1 MLNSIMIFC
10 KESDFAG
17 SGVTTIILMLS
28 VIIAAVISVLIIFY
42 TNSFLIKRRKKELGL
57 YSVLGMEKR
66 HVARVLFWEV
76 TITGILSLATGIIGG
91 MIFDKLMFLV
101 MINLLKMPSDIRF
114 FIPGDAIF
122 TTLALFTATFLVVMV
137 YNFTAIHLTNPIT
150 LLHAGSHGEREPK
163 SKRLMTVLGVLSLG
177 AGYIL
182 ALSVKTPSEAVSAFF
197 FAVSLVI
204 AGTYL
209 LFTSGSIM
217 LLKALRKNKTFYYNP
232 KNFISVSGMIYRMKQ
247 NAIGLANICILSTC
261 VLVTLSSTVSLYIG
275 EEDIL
280 HTRFSKD
287 VLINANMGENVEATL
302 QNTLEKLA
310 KEKNVSMEDVNDY
323 YDFSFPA
330 ILEGN
335 KILTK
340 EEMEQTSSNQYY
352 VVDIIPIDSME
363 LDIDNQLS
371 ENQVML
377 FSFQDH
383 NMIQEE
389 SSIIL
394 KEKTFEVTQ
403 ILDRENFDTYSAD
416 ISLMQQLV
424 ILVKDYEALTNMR
437 KLIYPPDW
445 ERNQI
450 TYSYN
455 FNLQGEEDAKLD
467 FVNAIPA
474 RVQAELPGKVYAEN
488 IFTSRQDFYALY
500 GSLMFIG
507 IFFVVLF
514 LIATVLIIYYK
525 QISEGFD
532 DHDRF
537 QIMQDVGLSQQE
549 VKQMIWRQ
557 VMLVFFLP
565 LAVAVVHIGVAFP
578 VLCKLL
584 TVFNMTNMGLFL
596 GCTIVTIVVFSLFYL
611 AVYRCTARTY
621 YHLVQDKEPC

>member
-1 MLNSIMIFC
+1 
-10 KESDFAG
+10 
-17 SGVTTIILMLS
+17 
-28 VIIAAVISVLIIFY
+28 
-42 TNSFLIKRRKKELGL
+42 
-57 YSVLGMEKR
+57 
-66 HVARVLFWEV
+66 
-76 TITGILSLATGIIGG
+76 
-91 MIFDKLMFLV
+91 
-101 MINLLKMPSDIRF
+101 
-114 FIPGDAIF
+114 
-122 TTLALFTATFLVVMV
+122 
-137 YNFTAIHLTNPIT
+137 
-150 LLHAGSHGEREPK
+150 
-163 SKRLMTVLGVLSLG
+163 
-177 AGYIL
+177 
-182 ALSVKTPSEAVSAFF
+182 
-197 FAVSLVI
+197 
-204 AGTYL
+204 
-209 LFTSGSIM
+209 
-217 LLKALRKNKTFYYNP
+217 
-232 KNFISVSGMIYRMKQ
+232 
-247 NAIGLANICILSTC
+247 
-261 VLVTLSSTVSLYIG
+261 
-275 EEDIL
+275 
-280 HTRFSKD
+280 
-287 VLINANMGENVEATL
+287 
-302 QNTLEKLA
+302 
-310 KEKNVSMEDVNDY
+310 
-323 YDFSFPA
+323 
-330 ILEGN
+330 
-335 KILTK
+335 
-340 EEMEQTSSNQYY
+340 
-352 VVDIIPIDSME
+352 
-363 LDIDNQLS
+363 
-371 ENQVML
+371 
-377 FSFQDH
+377 
-383 NMIQEE
+383 MIQEE

-525 QISEGFD
+525 QISEGYD